1 MKNGPIITAVVTLLA
16 MTGVVVAFM
25 SNASPYV
32 TVAEARQSA
41 GDRLHLLGTLD
52 KSSIRMDFAKHVLK
66 FNLKDPKGEVATVRY
81 MGEPQSLQTATEV
94 VAIGKMQ
101 DGEFVS
107 EQLLLKCP
115 SKYEEDKKPKSVAL
129 R

>member
-1 MKNGPIITAVVTLLA
+1 MKKGPLLTAVVTLLA
-16 MTGVVVAFM
+16 MAGVVTAFM

-41 GDRLHLLGTLD
+41 GDRLHLLGTLV
-52 KSSIRMDFAKHVLK
+52 KGTFVPNVNNHALK
-66 FNLKDPKGEVATVRY
+66 FDLKDPKGEVVTVRY
-81 MGEPQSLQTATEV
+81 TGEPQSLQTATEI

-101 DGEFVS
+101 NGEFVS

-115 SKYEEDKKPKSVAL
+115 SKYEEDKKPTSVAQ